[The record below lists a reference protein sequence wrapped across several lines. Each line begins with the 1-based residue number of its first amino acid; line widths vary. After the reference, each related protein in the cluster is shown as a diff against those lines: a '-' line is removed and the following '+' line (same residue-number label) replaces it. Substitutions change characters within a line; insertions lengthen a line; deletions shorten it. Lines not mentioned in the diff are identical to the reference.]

1 MKKYMRI
8 ISALS
13 VITLLSGFIMS
24 QSDTY
29 LKIAKSIDIFGKVY
43 KEVTFNYV
51 DAINPEEFMISG
63 INGMLAALD
72 PYTVFIDEKRKDDLD
87 LITDGKYGGVGVSIG
102 IRNDKIT
109 IVDLIDGYSAQRQ
122 GIRIGDVIE
131 SVNGIEINKD
141 NFDDISSL
149 VKGEP
154 GTQVVMT
161 ILRDGGNE
169 KLTFNLVR
177 EEIRI
182 RNLTFSGFVPENSNN
197 VYLKLTGFSR
207 TAGEELKKALIEL
220 SLKKDIKSIVLDLRG
235 NPGGLLDAAV
245 DVCEKFLNK
254 GHLVVSVMGR
264 DTASYK
270 KYYSQEEP
278 LAGQARLAVLVDNSS
293 ASASEIVAGAIQD
306 HDRGIILGTNT
317 FGKGLVQ
324 TIIPL
329 SYNTSLKITTAKYY
343 TPSGR
348 CIQKIDYS
356 KSNKVIGKKSSYTDT
371 TFTTDRMRH
380 VYSAGG
386 IKPDT
391 VVNDRTESSVVRSM
405 LAGGVFFRFANSF
418 SNHTSTADFRKVTDE
433 ALFSSFQQFLR
444 KEKFD
449 YTSEGEKRIG
459 DLLALSESEKYN
471 QHLIDEL
478 TTLKKQFRDFRENAI
493 TEHRNE
499 IILMLKSELSSRYE
513 GLTGRIRESL
523 NYDKQFLKALDI
535 LNNQKVYNHLL
546 LIK

>member
-1 MKKYMRI
+1 MKKYIRI
-8 ISALS
+8 ISAFS
-13 VITLLSGFIMS
+13 VIALLSGFVMS

-102 IRNDKIT
+102 IRNDRIT

-197 VYLKLTGFSR
+197 VYMKLTGFSR
-207 TAGEELKKALIEL
+207 TAGEEMKKALIEL

-254 GHLVVSVMGR
+254 GQLVVSVMGR
-264 DTASYK
+264 DTATYK

-371 TFTTDRMRH
+371 AFTTDRMRH

-391 VVNDRTESSVVRSM
+391 IVSDRTESSVVRSM
-405 LAGGVFFRFANSF
+405 LAGGVFFRFANTF
-418 SNHTSTADFRKVTDE
+418 SNHTSTADFRKITDDE
-433 ALFSSFQQFLR
+433 LFGSFQQFLK

-459 DLLALSESEKYN
+459 DLLALTESEKYN
-471 QHLIDEL
+471 QRLVEEL
-478 TTLKKQFRDFRENAI
+478 TALKKHFRDFRENAVA
-493 TEHRNE
+493 EHRSD

>member
-1 MKKYMRI
+1 MKKYIRI

-433 ALFSSFQQFLR
+433 ALFSSFQQFLK

-459 DLLALSESEKYN
+459 DLLALSENEKYN
-471 QHLIDEL
+471 KHLIDEL

-493 TEHRNE
+493 TEHRSE